1 METYQDR
8 YTYLDNIRTILV
20 CLVVF
25 VHIISMF
32 AYPLTFSR
40 PIIDKNCSSRINE
53 TLLATFDVF
62 LMPHLIF
69 ISAFFIF
76 FSLKN
81 KTTQEY
87 IKKRFFRLFIPII
100 VFAFCAGDIYYQILF
115 NRLGMPNPT
124 YLSTF
129 IDYWRDFID
138 FGAITFIREG
148 KMLNQIS
155 FNICH
160 TWFLSFLFFMTLIV
174 VLLTISFRNNEKIQE
189 KIDSSKKII
198 IKTIV
203 LSLILGILYVLIT
216 ILFHVKGIQFNSWI
230 RVFALVQ
237 VGLGQFFML
246 LPLFLFGLYVYRKEW
261 LTRGDIGDW
270 KIWGSLSV
278 ALISIYAMLYN
289 NSIFPVLDEAL
300 KINEHNLIF
309 SEKMPPPVFT
319 DFYKMTVLFNFLLK
333 IPICIFLLMFF
344 LTFFKKYLNKPNKL
358 TVFCSKHSINVYILH
373 YIPVLILQY
382 SFVDIPVAPIIKT
395 ITMLV
400 IVIPSCLWLSYRFV
414 YPYPVAAICFFVL
427 VKLVALFAGFDFY
440 YIALLVIL
448 LISFAGA
455 LFASMRLLMVEQ
467 TRPQLNNP

>member
-1 METYQDR
+1 
-8 YTYLDNIRTILV
+8 
-20 CLVVF
+20 
-25 VHIISMF
+25 
-32 AYPLTFSR
+32 
-40 PIIDKNCSSRINE
+40 
-53 TLLATFDVF
+53 
-62 LMPHLIF
+62 
-69 ISAFFIF
+69 
-76 FSLKN
+76 
-81 KTTQEY
+81 
-87 IKKRFFRLFIPII
+87 
-100 VFAFCAGDIYYQILF
+100 
-115 NRLGMPNPT
+115 
-124 YLSTF
+124 
-129 IDYWRDFID
+129 
-138 FGAITFIREG
+138 
-148 KMLNQIS
+148 
-155 FNICH
+155 
-160 TWFLSFLFFMTLIV
+160 
-174 VLLTISFRNNEKIQE
+174 LTISFRNNEKIQE